1 MDLYVYS
8 LDLTSK
14 SNPLLFQVQMLDS
27 NTESVFQICECQKSL
42 SDTSKRNLSNRL
54 DSRPASKIC
63 FDVRQ
68 EMFLSHRQT
77 KLVKIFRVGQVWV
90 LALSAGMP
98 GSLELDKGAERAK
111 LVDIYLI
118 LPGTASRGKCRV
130 QVCSVPNL
138 VPGDEEMK
146 MLPSRNL
153 KSCQKLLED
162 CCNIINW

>member
-1 MDLYVYS
+1 MVPNSPYILELPHDLQNALKNWKWNINYIPE
-8 LDLTSK
+8 DL
-14 SNPLLFQVQMLDS
+14 
-27 NTESVFQICECQKSL
+27 
-42 SDTSKRNLSNRL
+42 TSKRNLSNRL